1 MNVLAARVDR
11 REPELENRA
20 GYDVWLLVI
29 TLCLCI
35 CGAIFVMTSS
45 ATHSW
50 QSHDGNSLAIF
61 WSHLGRLGW
70 GLACML
76 ILSFV
81 DYHVFARLS
90 RPLIIF
96 SVGLLIAVYFV
107 PQAPGATAKRWISLF
122 GFSFQPA
129 ELAKYALIAYLAV
142 RFAQLRQDAFAADPS
157 LTYRGA
163 WIITGIILALVAPE
177 KNLSMAALIFGSV
190 TMMFF
195 LSGVRLKPLLIPVA
209 ASVVLLGLLAWVTPY
224 MRVRLTSFFNGIF
237 DPMQASYHVKQ
248 SLVGLGQGGIA
259 GMGLGGSTQKHFF
272 LPEPFKD
279 FIFSIVG
286 EELGIFG
293 AAALLLVFLA
303 FFSRAWRISRDAP
316 DNFGYY
322 LGMGITCTIGLSL
335 FVNVG
340 VTLGLLPPTGQPLPF
355 ISYGGSSLMMS
366 LGAVGILL
374 NISKQALRRRSYE
387 SPLLFQ

>member
-1 MNVLAARVDR
+1 MNILAARLDH

-29 TLCLCI
+29 TLSLCV

-45 ATHSW
+45 AAHSW

-81 DYHVFARLS
+81 DYHLFARLS
-90 RPLIIF
+90 RPLVILSI
-96 SVGLLIAVYFV
+96 GLLIAVYFV
-107 PQAPGATAKRWISLF
+107 PQAPGVTAKRWINLF

-142 RFAQLRQDAFAADPS
+142 RFSQLRQDAFAADPS

-163 WIITGIILALVAPE
+163 WLVTGIILALVAPE

-190 TMMFF
+190 VIMFF
-195 LSGVRLKPLLIPVA
+195 LSGVRLKPLALPGA

-224 MRVRLTSFFNGIF
+224 MRIRLTSFFNGIF

-259 GMGLGGSTQKHFF
+259 GLGLGGSTQKHFF
-272 LPEPFKD
+272 LPEPYKD

-293 AAALLLVFLA
+293 AAALLLAFLA
-303 FFSRAWRISRDAP
+303 FFSRAWRIARDAP